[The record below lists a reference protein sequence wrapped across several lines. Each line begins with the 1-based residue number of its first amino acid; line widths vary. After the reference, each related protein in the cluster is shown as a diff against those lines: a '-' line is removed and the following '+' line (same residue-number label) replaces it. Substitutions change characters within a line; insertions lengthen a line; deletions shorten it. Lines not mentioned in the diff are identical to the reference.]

1 MMRIGIGIDIHPL
14 VAGRKLIIGGV
25 EIPYDKGLD
34 GHSDADVLL
43 HAICDALLGAAA
55 LGDIGKHFPNSDP
68 AFKDI
73 DSQTLLKKVRQLL
86 ERQNYKPV
94 NVDAMLLLEKPK
106 IAPFIPQMRKNIAR
120 CLHLEL
126 DCVSIKATTSEGLGF
141 VGKGEGAT
149 AHAVCIIEKMTS

>member
-1 MMRIGIGIDIHPL
+1 MYRIGIGIDVHPL
-14 VAGRKLIIGGV
+14 TEGRKLILGGV
-25 EIPYDKGLD
+25 EIPSEKGLA

-68 AFKDI
+68 AYKDV
-73 DSQTLLKKVRQLL
+73 DSQYLLRKVRQLL

-120 CLHLEL
+120 CLGIEL
-126 DCVSIKATTSEGLGF
+126 DAVSIKATTTEGLGF

-149 AHAVCIIEKMTS
+149 AHAVCIIEKVVA

>member
-55 LGDIGKHFPNSDP
+55 LGDIGKHFPNTNP

-126 DCVSIKATTSEGLGF
+126 DSVSIKATTSEGLGF

-149 AHAVCIIEKMTS
+149 AHAVCIIEKITL

>member
-1 MMRIGIGIDIHPL
+1 MRIGIGIDIHPL

-126 DCVSIKATTSEGLGF
+126 DSVSIKATTSEGLGF

>member
-14 VAGRKLIIGGV
+14 VEGRKLIIGGV
-25 EIPYDKGLD
+25 EIPYEKGLD

-43 HAICDALLGAAA
+43 HAISDALLGAAA

-68 AFKDI
+68 AFKDA
-73 DSQTLLKKVRQLL
+73 DSQYLLKKVRQLL
-86 ERQNYKPV
+86 ERQSYKPV

-120 CLHLEL
+120 CLQLEL
-126 DCVSIKATTSEGLGF
+126 DSVSIKATTSEGLGF

-149 AHAVCIIEKMTS
+149 AHAVCIIEKIKA